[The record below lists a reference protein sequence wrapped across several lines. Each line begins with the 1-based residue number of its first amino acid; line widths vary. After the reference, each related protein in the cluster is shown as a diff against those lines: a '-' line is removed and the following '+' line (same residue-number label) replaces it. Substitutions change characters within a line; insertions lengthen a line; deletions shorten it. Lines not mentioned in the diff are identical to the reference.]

1 MWQTVRVRGRGRAT
15 VAAYG
20 MADAEAQVE
29 KELGR
34 LWPGADVQVE
44 EITRHGPPRIVEEF
58 EVAYTVTGVVEVEV
72 EHEPDAPGAAFRQLR
87 NRFESSRF
95 SHTSWEE
102 IDPGRRLAGW

>member
-1 MWQTVRVRGRGRAT
+1 MRGRGRVT

-34 LWPGADVQVE
+34 LWPGAVVQVE
-44 EITRHGPPRIVEEF
+44 EVSRQGPPRIVEEF
-58 EVAYTVTGVVEVEV
+58 EVGYWVRGVAVVDV
-72 EHEPDAPGAAFRQLR
+72 EHEHDAPGAAFRQLQD
-87 NRFESSRF
+87 RFEGSRF

-102 IDPGRRLAGW
+102 VLA